1 VKHGFLA
8 GYKIEISPRRTMYA
22 CRHSATLAPDHLR
35 LLRYHRI
42 VGRRYGV
49 LVAAL
54 TIWLGAGPLVRD
66 QCFAGCH
73 QDTSTARSSSSPACH
88 EAPHDGSGA
97 LWQAI
102 TLCDHDHSVSAADT
116 IAKAAPESPLK
127 VAHAA
132 LVSQGAS
139 AVRTSSTAVAAS
151 TTPPSGGATAAFP
164 RPLRL

>member
-1 VKHGFLA
+1 MAFCRLQL
-8 GYKIEISPRRTMYA
+8 EIFSRRTMYS
-22 CRHSATLAPDHLR
+22 CRTLADTRRPLLQMMW
-35 LLRYHRI
+35 LLRYHQI

-54 TIWLGAGPLVRD
+54 TIWLGAGPLVLD
-66 QCFAGCH
+66 QCLAGCH
-73 QDTSTARSSSSPACH
+73 QDRSTARSSSSPACH

-102 TLCDHDHSVSAADT
+102 TLCHHDHFVSAAGT

-132 LVSQGAS
+132 RVSQGAS
-139 AVRTSSTAVAAS
+139 ALRTSSTAVAAS
-151 TTPPSGGATAAFP
+151 TMAPPGGATGASP
-164 RPLRL
+164 RPLRV